1 VTFGILDTVETDI
14 VIVLI
19 EANVSF
25 VEMAVIEELKGV
37 VILIFEL
44 ICVFVVKIVE
54 VEVVVTFGILDTVE
68 TVKGIVEEG

>member
-1 VTFGILDTVETDI
+1 MTFEILDTVETDI

-44 ICVFVVKIVE
+44 ICVFVIVM
-54 VEVVVTFGILDTVE
+54 VSP
-68 TVKGIVEEG
+68 EESIFFSSLIRLYLLG